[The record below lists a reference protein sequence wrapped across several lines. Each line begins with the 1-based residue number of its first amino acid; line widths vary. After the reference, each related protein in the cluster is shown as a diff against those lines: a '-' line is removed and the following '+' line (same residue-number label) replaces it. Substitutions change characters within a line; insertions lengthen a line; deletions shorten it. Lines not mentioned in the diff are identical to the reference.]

1 MTDSPDP
8 TLPLAGLTCVCMAA
22 NVPGPAAAALLAA
35 QGMAVIKIEPPAG
48 DMTATIMPGWYA
60 ELNTAARVET
70 VDLRAEAGQARFRDL
85 LTGAD
90 VLISSHRPAAL
101 ARLGITVEALAAVNS
116 GLCWV
121 EIVGDTGAPEV
132 PGHDL
137 TYQVESG
144 LIDPE
149 RPAMPRTLLADVL
162 GSREAYAAALALL
175 LGRER
180 GRTERERLVGLG
192 DAAHFAAAPLRSGLT
207 APGGLLSGTHDI
219 YGLYPSADGWVAAAP
234 LEPHFAD
241 RWRALLGP
249 EGPAALRR
257 QSTAHWIRVAQE
269 QDLPLAAV
277 KP

>member
-1 MTDSPDP
+1 MTQAG
-8 TLPLAGLTCVCMAA
+8 LPLAGMQVVTLAP
-22 NVPGPAAAALLAA
+22 NVPGPLAAASLRDAGAR
-35 QGMAVIKIEPPAG
+35 VIKVEPPAG
-48 DMTATIMPGWYA
+48 DPLAGMAAGWYA
-60 ELNTAARVET
+60 ELHRGIEVRTI
-70 VDLRAEAGQARFRDL
+70 DLKSDEGKAELDRLLALTDL
-85 LTGAD
+85 LLT
-90 VLISSHRPAAL
+90 SSRPSAL
-101 ARLGITVEALAAVNS
+101 ARLGLGGERLGTDFPR
-116 GLCWV
+116 LCRV
-121 EIVGDTGAPEV
+121 LIVGDTRAPEV

-207 APGGLLSGTHDI
+207 APGGLLSGAHDI